1 MRGSR
6 YKAVFSGLRG
16 ITLIELLVVI
26 AIISILASAALPMMR
41 MTTKR
46 AKEIELR
53 SNLRILR
60 KAIDDFKA
68 DCDGKKLSTVEGYCK
83 SDQSNFPESLEQLT
97 EPLKL
102 FGSAEGKTKRYLR
115 RIPSDPMVE
124 RDYSDKPNNWG
135 MRSYNDSSDST
146 SWGGGNVYDVYSK
159 SDKLALDGTKY
170 SDW

>member
-1 MRGSR
+1 MRSVGG
-6 YKAVFSGLRG
+6 KAGLRGLRG

-26 AIISILASAALPMMR
+26 AIISILASAALPMSR
-41 MTTKR
+41 MTVKR
-46 AKEIELR
+46 AREIELR
-53 SNLRILR
+53 GNLRILR
-60 KAIDDFKA
+60 KAIDEFKA

-83 SDQSNFPESLEQLT
+83 TDQSNFPESLEQLT

-102 FGSAEGKTKRYLR
+102 AGSAEGKTKRYLR
-115 RIPSDPMVE
+115 RIPSDPMME

-135 MRSYNDSSDST
+135 LRSYSDESDST

-170 SDW
+170 SSW